1 MRKETTFSPCT
12 HVRVPEKPGNE
23 ATSPRL
29 IPNVSE
35 EWPGNEA
42 KCPGLCTF
50 ITLLYLFVFRVQGI
64 HLLDTMD
71 DGTEMV
77 APDPFL
83 PSFSP
88 QQQDV
93 DTSSGG

>member
-1 MRKETTFSPCT
+1 MS
-12 HVRVPEKPGNE
+12 
-23 ATSPRL
+23 
-29 IPNVSE
+29 
-35 EWPGNEA
+35 
-42 KCPGLCTF
+42 
-50 ITLLYLFVFRVQGI
+50 FRVQGI

-93 DTSSGG
+93 DTSSGGWGEGLANIDILSYM